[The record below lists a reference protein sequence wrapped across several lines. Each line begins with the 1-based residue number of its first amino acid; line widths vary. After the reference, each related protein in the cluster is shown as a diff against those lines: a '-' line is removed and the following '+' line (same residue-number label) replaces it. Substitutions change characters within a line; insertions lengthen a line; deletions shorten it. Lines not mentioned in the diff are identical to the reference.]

1 MRYALAFAGLVVM
14 AVAAPIEMGTDR
26 SYGAYDPYKNYGT
39 YSVAVGV
46 EAANMQR
53 ATANAKRSTAAPV
66 NMAADGSY
74 GTYVP
79 YKSYAPY
86 SAAKRMKMA
95 ADGEYDK
102 YDKYASYGTYY
113 GSYTPYSAAVEAE
126 AAKADVEKRHKMKI
140 HVGEKDGKGSV

>member
-1 MRYALAFAGLVVM
+1 MRYALTFAGLVVM

-26 SYGAYDPYKNYGT
+26 SYGTYDPYKNYGT
-39 YSVAVGV
+39 YSVAVGM

-53 ATANAKRSTAAPV
+53 AEANAKRSTAAPV
-66 NMAADGSY
+66 NMAADE
-74 GTYVP
+74 
-79 YKSYAPY
+79 
-86 SAAKRMKMA
+86 KRMKMA